1 MASAKQEVLRLLGE
15 LPEDVS
21 YEEIQYHIYVV
32 EKIRKAR
39 EAVQA
44 GEVLSQE
51 EVEKRTEKWLARCRG
66 ALAYPTPNPRT
77 RTTECSSRRPPETAP
92 RGKRP
97 LR

>member
-1 MASAKQEVLRLLGE
+1 MANAKQEVLRLLGE

-51 EVEKRTEKWLARCRG
+51 EVRSGISKKSGTTSLE
-66 ALAYPTPNPRT
+66 T
-77 RTTECSSRRPPETAP
+77 RNSTRLGS
-92 RGKRP
+92 
-97 LR
+97 

>member
-1 MASAKQEVLRLLGE
+1 MSLSRYNRGRDGKQEFERMANAKQEVLRLLGE

-51 EVEKRTEKWLARCRG
+51 EVEKRTEKWL
-66 ALAYPTPNPRT
+66 
-77 RTTECSSRRPPETAP
+77 
-92 RGKRP
+92 KK
-97 LR
+97 

>member
-1 MASAKQEVLRLLGE
+1 MSRRRYNRVVEVEQEFERMANAKQEVLRLLGE

-51 EVEKRTEKWLARCRG
+51 EVEKRTEKWL
-66 ALAYPTPNPRT
+66 
-77 RTTECSSRRPPETAP
+77 
-92 RGKRP
+92 KK
-97 LR
+97 